1 MKATIKGFAE
11 RWVLSPEW
19 KSEGVMGDESGES
32 IEPMEG
38 VPFKRTGW
46 VRIEKLVRVWRREAR
61 SWFQRQGK
69 QTKLAIRRDHPRRRI
84 KMLFY
89 RAMLRMCGTS
99 HGPMCVS
106 VFVTSR
112 STKTAKHRITKTNH
126 MIAQGV

>member
-11 RWVLSPEW
+11 RWVFSACLTERSQELIPETRG
-19 KSEGVMGDESGES
+19 S
-32 IEPMEG
+32 
-38 VPFKRTGW
+38 
-46 VRIEKLVRVWRREAR
+46 
-61 SWFQRQGK
+61 

-89 RAMLRMCGTS
+89 RAMLCMRGTS